1 MSDEISYNQ
10 EPAPH
15 PQNLRAQSKTSSMET
30 KCEPPKTGQS
40 TPSKITP
47 RPTYISGAAAA
58 SDLKL
63 PQQMLSKRNTIDIN
77 DYFKGPRNLD
87 RHSKWPLFL
96 RVHGSVMPRMIIPL
110 LLMTCWSTL
119 ITCVTRLGGVPL
131 GIDSTLLTVLGFVV
145 GLALSLRSSTAY
157 ERYGEGRKYWASLM
171 QNSRTLA
178 RIIWI
183 HKTEREGEEGK
194 EDIISKLTG
203 INLIVAFAVAL
214 KHKLR
219 FEPGSGYEDI
229 SGLIDH
235 LDTFAKAAHDPDFAS
250 GKKPGMMKALGQY
263 LSIPMAMSNPRKQIK
278 RSDKPL
284 GNLPAEILNYLSA
297 YIHESLING
306 SIPMPVHQ
314 SQAGACLNAMEE
326 VMTGNERVL
335 NTPLPLAYTILIS
348 QITWLYVLA
357 LPFQLVNKLE
367 WVAIPGTIAATYIIH
382 GIASICAEI
391 ENPFGD
397 DVNDLPLDVFCQ
409 QLAADLD
416 IITSTPPAKADDF
429 INREHNYVL
438 YPLSKSSVNMW
449 KDRSVEDIRAAL
461 KAKAT
466 LTPARLN
473 EAGSRDIALAVKG
486 QDESIA

>member
-1 MSDEISYNQ
+1 MSDEITHNQ

-15 PQNLRAQSKTSSMET
+15 TLRAQSKASSMET
-30 KCEPPKTGQS
+30 KCEPSKTGQS

-47 RPTYISGAAAA
+47 RPTYISSAAAA

-77 DYFKGPRNLD
+77 DYFVERAQKPRQTFEMASVPPGTWQCHAANDYPFDSDDLLVNPHHL
-87 RHSKWPLFL
+87 RHPS
-96 RVHGSVMPRMIIPL
+96 
-110 LLMTCWSTL
+110 
-119 ITCVTRLGGVPL
+119 GGC
-131 GIDSTLLTVLGFVV
+131 
-145 GLALSLRSSTAY
+145 SS
-157 ERYGEGRKYWASLM
+157 YGEGRKYWASLM
-171 QNSRTLA
+171 QNSRNLA

-219 FEPGSGYEDI
+219 FEPGNGYEDI

-235 LDTFAKAAHDPDFAS
+235 LDTFAKAASDPNGPP
-250 GKKPGMMKALGQY
+250 GKKPGTLKAIGQY
-263 LSIPMAMSNPRKQIK
+263 LSVPMAMSNPRKQIK

-284 GNLPAEILNYLSA
+284 GNLPVEILNYLSS
-297 YIHESLING
+297 YIHESLVNG
-306 SIPMPVHQ
+306 TIPMPVHQ
-314 SQAGACLNAMEE
+314 SQAGACLNALEE

-348 QITWLYVLA
+348 QITWIYVIA

-367 WVAIPGTIAATYIIH
+367 WVTIPGTIAATYIIH

-397 DVNDLPLDVFCQ
+397 DVNDLPLDMFCQ

-429 INREHNYVL
+429 INREDNYVL

-473 EAGSRDIALAVKG
+473 EAGSRDLALAIKG